1 MSPAMTIPRDLESH
15 EHRDEPT
22 IIRINVWF
30 NNTNNEYI
38 YIYIYYGSYITLLY
52 IHVPGSC
59 MTHSGA
65 TKNIGYEPT
74 IIQTVMDRDGYK
86 KRTLNL

>member
-1 MSPAMTIPRDLESH
+1 MSPAMTIPRDLESY

-22 IIRINVWF
+22 IIRINAWL

-38 YIYIYYGSYITLLY
+38 YIMVHTYF
-52 IHVPGSC
+52 HVPGSC
-59 MTHSGA
+59 MTYSGA

-74 IIQTVMDRDGYK
+74 IIQAVMDRDGCK
-86 KRTLNL
+86 KWTLNL